1 MAMEKQV
8 SVDKI
13 EVVIH
18 GIVQVRTATKVVE
31 DGVVLSQSFHRHV
44 VNPGDDYSKEDDR
57 VKAICAAIHT
67 PEVIAAYKALVP
79 TV

>member
-8 SVDKI
+8 FVDKI

-18 GIVQVRTATKVVE
+18 GIVQVRTATKVLE
-31 DGVVLSQSFHRHV
+31 DGAVLSQSFHRHV
-44 VNPGDDYSKEDDR
+44 VNPGDDYSKENDQ

-67 PEVIAAYKALVP
+67 PEVITAYKALAP
-79 TV
+79 TF

>member
-67 PEVIAAYKALVP
+67 PEVIAAYKALAP